1 MHSNEMF
8 QQILSKIEFSSLAFG
23 KFLEIFIPTN
33 YTPSATIAM
42 WYSSKIRSEKMS
54 SLQKD
59 PTKFFVILIII

>member
-1 MHSNEMF
+1 MHSNKMF

-54 SLQKD
+54 SL
-59 PTKFFVILIII
+59 